1 MGKLRAPRS
10 ARGRVMAAAGMVMV
24 GSLGIQTSS
33 SLSASL
39 FSALGP
45 IPVSSM
51 RMLVARSSCSRSSVC
66 FGLYTLF
73 ADRVGKTGTG
83 LDGLALSVTVA
94 ALATSPVS
102 ISHAPHMSAAQWGI
116 IAASAVLGVAIPY
129 TMDTLSGRITSARVV
144 GTLFS
149 IDPAMSVII
158 AALILRQT
166 ITAVAVIGVIVV
178 SLAGAAGVVIRRR
191 CRKRMILVIRLLD
204 MAGLRMHVLPA
215 AIDWNA
221 SLQLPVGLFGVG
233 LEGADV
239 CFDDGLVAVEAESRV
254 IGCDGVAG
262 GDVDGVRV
270 EGDADG
276 VPFARMACLAMFA
289 YSSAS
294 RFDSRPAS
302 SRMVSG
308 VSGRCGS
315 RAGCRR

>member
-51 RMLVARSSCSRSSVC
+51 RMLVAAIVM
-66 FGLYTLF
+66 LALV
-73 ADRVGKTGTG
+73 RVLRPVHALRRPGRQDGHG

-178 SLAGAAGVVIRRR
+178 SLAGAL
-191 CRKRMILVIRLLD
+191 LV
-204 MAGLRMHVLPA
+204 
-215 AIDWNA
+215 W
-221 SLQLPVGLFGVG
+221 S
-233 LEGADV
+233 
-239 CFDDGLVAVEAESRV
+239 S
-254 IGCDGVAG
+254 G
-262 GDVDGVRV
+262 GDAVNG
-270 EGDADG
+270 
-276 VPFARMACLAMFA
+276 
-289 YSSAS
+289 
-294 RFDSRPAS
+294 
-302 SRMVSG
+302 
-308 VSGRCGS
+308 
-315 RAGCRR
+315 

>member
-51 RMLVARSSCSRSSVC
+51 RMLVAAIVM
-66 FGLYTLF
+66 LALV
-73 ADRVGKTGTG
+73 RVLRPGKTGTG

-149 IDPAMSVII
+149 IDP
-158 AALILRQT
+158 
-166 ITAVAVIGVIVV
+166 
-178 SLAGAAGVVIRRR
+178 
-191 CRKRMILVIRLLD
+191 
-204 MAGLRMHVLPA
+204 P
-215 AIDWNA
+215 
-221 SLQLPVGLFGVG
+221 
-233 LEGADV
+233 
-239 CFDDGLVAVEAESRV
+239 
-254 IGCDGVAG
+254 
-262 GDVDGVRV
+262 
-270 EGDADG
+270 
-276 VPFARMACLAMFA
+276 
-289 YSSAS
+289 
-294 RFDSRPAS
+294 
-302 SRMVSG
+302 
-308 VSGRCGS
+308 
-315 RAGCRR
+315 

>member
-51 RMLVARSSCSRSSVC
+51 RMLVAAIVMLALVRPKLVGRPKGEWLGIVVYGLAMAAMNICLYSAIDRIPMGVAVTLEFLGPCVVALAGSHHWREGLCAVVALVGVGLISFTPGGYFNPAGYLFALGSAVC

-73 ADRVGKTGTG
+73 ADRVGKAGTG

-102 ISHAPHMSAAQWGI
+102 ITHAPHVSAAQWGV

-158 AALILRQT
+158 AVLILCQT
-166 ITAVAVIGVIVV
+166 ITAMAVLGVIVV
-178 SLAGAAGVVIRRR
+178 SLAGAL
-191 CRKRMILVIRLLD
+191 LV
-204 MAGLRMHVLPA
+204 
-215 AIDWNA
+215 WA
-221 SLQLPVGLFGVG
+221 S
-233 LEGADV
+233 
-239 CFDDGLVAVEAESRV
+239 
-254 IGCDGVAG
+254 G
-262 GDVDGVRV
+262 GDAVNG
-270 EGDADG
+270 
-276 VPFARMACLAMFA
+276 
-289 YSSAS
+289 
-294 RFDSRPAS
+294 
-302 SRMVSG
+302 
-308 VSGRCGS
+308 
-315 RAGCRR
+315 

>member
-1 MGKLRAPRS
+1 
-10 ARGRVMAAAGMVMV
+10 MVMV

-39 FSALGP
+39 FDALGP

-51 RMLVARSSCSRSSVC
+51 RMLIAAIVMLVLIRPKLTGRSKGEWLGIVVYGLAMAAMNICLYSAIDRIPMGVAVTLEFLGPCVVALAGSRHWREGLCAVVALAGVGLISFTPGGYFNPAGYLFALGSAFC

-73 ADRVGKTGTG
+73 ADRVGKAGTG

-102 ISHAPHMSAAQWGI
+102 ITRAPHVSAAQWGV

-166 ITAVAVIGVIVV
+166 ITPMAVLGVIVV
-178 SLAGAAGVVIRRR
+178 SIAGAL
-191 CRKRMILVIRLLD
+191 LV
-204 MAGLRMHVLPA
+204 
-215 AIDWNA
+215 WT
-221 SLQLPVGLFGVG
+221 
-233 LEGADV
+233 ADK
-239 CFDDGLVAVEAESRV
+239 A
-254 IGCDGVAG
+254 
-262 GDVDGVRV
+262 
-270 EGDADG
+270 
-276 VPFARMACLAMFA
+276 
-289 YSSAS
+289 
-294 RFDSRPAS
+294 
-302 SRMVSG
+302 
-308 VSGRCGS
+308 
-315 RAGCRR
+315 

>member
-51 RMLVARSSCSRSSVC
+51 RMLVASCSRSSVC

-149 IDPAMSVII
+149 IDP
-158 AALILRQT
+158 
-166 ITAVAVIGVIVV
+166 
-178 SLAGAAGVVIRRR
+178 
-191 CRKRMILVIRLLD
+191 
-204 MAGLRMHVLPA
+204 P
-215 AIDWNA
+215 
-221 SLQLPVGLFGVG
+221 
-233 LEGADV
+233 
-239 CFDDGLVAVEAESRV
+239 
-254 IGCDGVAG
+254 
-262 GDVDGVRV
+262 
-270 EGDADG
+270 
-276 VPFARMACLAMFA
+276 
-289 YSSAS
+289 
-294 RFDSRPAS
+294 
-302 SRMVSG
+302 
-308 VSGRCGS
+308 
-315 RAGCRR
+315 

>member
-1 MGKLRAPRS
+1 M
-10 ARGRVMAAAGMVMV
+10 
-24 GSLGIQTSS
+24 
-33 SLSASL
+33 
-39 FSALGP
+39 
-45 IPVSSM
+45 
-51 RMLVARSSCSRSSVC
+51 C

-178 SLAGAAGVVIRRR
+178 SLAGALSKVTQMAYHSPGWRVWRCSRTVPPAGST
-191 CRKRMILVIRLLD
+191 
-204 MAGLRMHVLPA
+204 AGPPA
-215 AIDWNA
+215 
-221 SLQLPVGLFGVG
+221 
-233 LEGADV
+233 
-239 CFDDGLVAVEAESRV
+239 VAWS
-254 IGCDGVAG
+254 
-262 GDVDGVRV
+262 
-270 EGDADG
+270 
-276 VPFARMACLAMFA
+276 
-289 YSSAS
+289 
-294 RFDSRPAS
+294 PA
-302 SRMVSG
+302 
-308 VSGRCGS
+308 
-315 RAGCRR
+315 

>member
-51 RMLVARSSCSRSSVC
+51 
-66 FGLYTLF
+66 
-73 ADRVGKTGTG
+73 
-83 LDGLALSVTVA
+83 LALSVTVA

-178 SLAGAAGVVIRRR
+178 SLAGAL
-191 CRKRMILVIRLLD
+191 LV
-204 MAGLRMHVLPA
+204 
-215 AIDWNA
+215 W
-221 SLQLPVGLFGVG
+221 S
-233 LEGADV
+233 
-239 CFDDGLVAVEAESRV
+239 S
-254 IGCDGVAG
+254 G
-262 GDVDGVRV
+262 GDAVNG
-270 EGDADG
+270 
-276 VPFARMACLAMFA
+276 
-289 YSSAS
+289 
-294 RFDSRPAS
+294 
-302 SRMVSG
+302 
-308 VSGRCGS
+308 
-315 RAGCRR
+315 